1 MFASVSCCGII
12 RKRKDN
18 IYDTSGENNHIEKTI
33 HETGTVI
40 DDGVHEILRIY
51 WLVLEQQKEEDILY
65 IHKDCTQS
73 NCSQLNYLYYNYI

>member
-1 MFASVSCCGII
+1 MFTSVSCCGIM
-12 RKRKDN
+12 RKRKNN

-51 WLVLEQQKEEDILY
+51 WLVLEQQKEEDILRQW
-65 IHKDCTQS
+65 IENLKS
-73 NCSQLNYLYYNYI
+73 